1 MHFEAFIENYQSYSK
16 KQEISSCRGINNLQF
31 CQNIS
36 NSTDIGNSKFEFE
49 FWRKFIFIHFYFNL
63 FIFQLV
69 YVKIARLMKSMT
81 LFKKRMTLPRNN
93 SFN

>member
-1 MHFEAFIENYQSYSK
+1 MYFETFIENYQSYSK

-31 CQNIS
+31 YQNIS